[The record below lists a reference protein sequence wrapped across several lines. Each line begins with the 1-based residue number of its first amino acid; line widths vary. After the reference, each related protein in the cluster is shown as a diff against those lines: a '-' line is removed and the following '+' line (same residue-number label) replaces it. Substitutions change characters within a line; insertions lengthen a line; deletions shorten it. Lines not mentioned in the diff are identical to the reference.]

1 MLSKGK
7 VATRLPPTTLIG
19 RGHSIPRNSGSTR
32 SKIAKV
38 DCATSAQVASLQ
50 FELGSAAIER
60 FARSRGLRAALIVA
74 KRHGRSYYAR
84 DHSLS
89 GVWQ

>member
-38 DCATSAQVASLQ
+38 DCATSAQVAS
-50 FELGSAAIER
+50 GSHLLTTTP
-60 FARSRGLRAALIVA
+60 GQ
-74 KRHGRSYYAR
+74 GRLPPAY
-84 DHSLS
+84 
-89 GVWQ
+89 